1 MLLINSPIE
10 QHELF
15 GFPVFIKRDDL
26 LHQAVGGNKARK
38 FAALL
43 EMDFSEIDTLIGY
56 GSAQANSLYTMAAF
70 AQLKGCQLEFYVD
83 HISDWLTAH
92 PCGNYRGALQLGAR
106 VIPVARQADRG
117 ELSVAGYIEQRVLPA
132 RKRAMFVPEGG
143 RFALA
148 ARGVEQLAKE
158 LADWRSTVGSPNV
171 KVILPAGTGT
181 TALFL
186 SRYFYRNHLD
196 LKVITVP
203 AVGGIEYLRSQFT
216 ELEANLACHPQIIDL
231 GRKYHFG
238 KLYRDFVEIWQQT
251 RGRDV
256 EFELLYDPLGLMAL
270 RQIQREDPSACLVYI
285 HQGGILG
292 NETMLARYQRKYP
305 ELCLS

>member
-26 LHQAVGGNKARK
+26 LHQAFGGNKARK

-56 GSAQANSLYTMAAF
+56 GSAQANSLYTMAAL

-83 HISDWLTAH
+83 HISDWLAAH
-92 PCGNYRGALQLGAR
+92 PSGNYRGALALGAR
-106 VIPVARQADRG
+106 VVPVDQQSDRG
-117 ELSVAGYIEQRVLPA
+117 ELSVADYIEQKILPA
-132 RKRAMFVPEGG
+132 RTRAIFVPEGG
-143 RFALA
+143 RCALA
-148 ARGVEQLAKE
+148 ASGVEQLAKE
-158 LADWRSTVGSPNV
+158 LADWRSTQEYQHV

-186 SRYFYRNHLD
+186 SRYFHRNHLD
-196 LKVITVP
+196 LQVITVP
-203 AVGGIEYLRSQFT
+203 AVGGIDYLQSQFT
-216 ELEANLACHPQIIDL
+216 ELEADASCHPRIVDF

-238 KLYRDFVEIWQQT
+238 KLYREFAEIWLQA
-251 RGRDV
+251 RSRELD
-256 EFELLYDPLGLMAL
+256 FELLYDPLGLMAL
-270 RQIQREDPSACLVYI
+270 KHIRQQDPQACLMYI

-292 NETMLARYQRKYP
+292 NETMLARYRRKYP
-305 ELCLS
+305 GLCLP